1 MVTLTGNVTGLAGD
15 LDVARVIVWLE
26 ANVAAVIDGT
36 GNEVRLGA
44 ERATPDSTG
53 AFTFAD
59 LLATNGATNPTSF
72 QYRVRV
78 DYPDAAAGGRSG
90 TWDSGW
96 FALTANADLADVAAG
111 EYVPPTYLTT
121 LMTQLDTHAGTLETQ
136 LDAHATSIEGDL
148 SAAVTQAEAAVTQA
162 EAAAALAVDLSNI
175 STPDALV
182 ATLVGDD
189 ATPSATRTALSA
201 TYATKRTTQ
210 DAVVDVN
217 GNGTH
222 TTIEAALADIA
233 AGGRILLKQD
243 PASPIASHW
252 PTGPIKLPNIDG
264 VTIEGWGRQVCGI
277 AFPAGNGFYFDDA
290 ASPTNWVFRNLY
302 ISGTGLDGNLHGI
315 NGRGLDLSGAT
326 SGVIDNV
333 RLSSFL
339 VGVYG
344 TGTVH
349 NSHHWRIVNPRF
361 TNCGTGIKTIGTGVG
376 GTNNWQVIGGE
387 ISSNGVGLDTDGGAW
402 RVRGPSFESN
412 GLAVRY
418 GGEAAILDIGRL
430 EGNTADIELTATAR
444 SNIVYAPMLDLNK
457 FTDLST
463 NNTNQVNPG
472 ARFSPGNLPAPIVQT
487 VDSRVADASIVPGA
501 NLGILVKVT
510 VPQVMKIS
518 TLTIV
523 PTVTGGNIDAA
534 LIDPFGGDT
543 ITNTA
548 GAPALG
554 SAWTPQDL
562 TLETPVYLYPGYEY
576 RVAISLSDGAA
587 GIYGSTST
595 NWAQEAAN
603 GHLGVAMQKASMYP
617 LDGKSWSGLSPSPHT
632 PWVHL
637 H

>member
-136 LDAHATSIEGDL
+136 LDAYATSIEGDL
-148 SAAVTQAEAAVTQA
+148 SAAVTQAEAA
-162 EAAAALAVDLSNI
+162 AALAVDISNI

-182 ATLVGDD
+182 AALVEDD
-189 ATPSATRTALSA
+189 TTPSATRTALSA
-201 TYATKRTTQ
+201 TYATNRTTQ
-210 DAVVDVN
+210 DAVVDVT
-217 GNGTH
+217 GKGTH

-243 PASPIASHW
+243 PASPISSHW

-277 AFPAGNGFYFDDA
+277 SFPAGDGFYFDGT

-302 ISGTGLDGNLHGI
+302 ISGSGLDGSFHGT
-315 NGRGLDLSGAT
+315 NGIGLDLSGAT
-326 SGVIDNV
+326 SGLVDNV
-333 RLSSFL
+333 RISSFL
-339 VGVYG
+339 IGIYG
-344 TGTVH
+344 TGAAF
-349 NSHHWRIVNPRF
+349 NSHHWRIENPRI
-361 TNCGTGIKTIGTGVG
+361 TNCGTGIQAVGGTW
-376 GTNNWQVIGGE
+376 GTNNWTVSGGE
-387 ISSNGVGLDTDGGAW
+387 VSSNAIGIDADGGAW
-402 RVRGPSFESN
+402 RVYGTSFESN

-430 EGNTADIELTATAR
+430 EENTADIELTATAR

-463 NNTNQVNPG
+463 NNTNTVNMG
-472 ARFSPGNLPAPIVQT
+472 SRFSSADLPMPVIQT
-487 VDSRVADASIVPGA
+487 VDSRLASSAIVPGA
-501 NLGILVKVT
+501 DVALITKFTVDRVVKVST
-510 VPQVMKIS
+510 V
-518 TLTIV
+518 TIV
-523 PTVTGGNIDAA
+523 PTATGGTVDVA
-534 LIDPFGGDT
+534 LIDSITDAT
-543 ITNTA
+543 IVNSTGPQT
-548 GAPALG
+548 LG
-554 SAWTPQDL
+554 SAWAHQTL
-562 TLETPVYLYPGYEY
+562 TLATPKYLYPGREY
-576 RVAISLSDGAA
+576 RIAVVLSSGSA
-587 GIYGSTST
+587 GIYGSTSES
-595 NWAQEAAN
+595 WAQETAN
-603 GHLGVAMQKASMYP
+603 GVLGASVSKAAMTP
-617 LDGKSWSGLSPSPHT
+617 LSGKSYSGAAFTPNT
-632 PWVHL
+632 PWVL
-637 H
+637 VR